1 MNDIYTSSNTEIIR
15 SLGRHFKAY
24 RIQCRLTQRELAEQT
39 GISVPTIR
47 GFENGKS
54 VNVSL
59 QVLLSLMRA
68 IGQLEQIEQV
78 LPELPQNPKEVFEMK
93 AAPKRV
99 TWEIRKMNKNAFLS
113 YHTTL

>member
-1 MNDIYTSSNTEIIR
+1 MNDIYASSNTEIIR
-15 SLGRHFKAY
+15 TLGQHFKAY
-24 RIQCRLTQRELAEQT
+24 RIQSRMTQRELAEQT

-54 VNVSL
+54 FNVSL

-68 IGQLEQIEQV
+68 IGQLEQMEQV
-78 LPELPQNPKEVFEMK
+78 LPELPQNPKEVFEKK

-99 TWEIRKMNKNAFLS
+99 RHGKSHRTF
-113 YHTTL
+113 